1 MKTKQTQ
8 RKRFIN
14 FILTYAS
21 DEIQTKKDALRLA
34 KMSNKELLKD
44 IQRIKKYFK
53 YQGKEFDINFLY

>member
-8 RKRFIN
+8 RQKFIN

-21 DEIQTKKDALRLA
+21 DEIQTKEDALRLA

-44 IQRIKKYFK
+44 IQRIKKYYIEK
-53 YQGKEFDINFLY
+53 FDCHFLY